1 MAGETLEI
9 WLSLACPHWELLQML
24 SPVSGEEPPQMGPAL
39 TAHVSECCPCEL
51 AQLLSA
57 LCPFP
62 EAGTSAEMAVGGRVV
77 EEEGQ
82 R

>member
-1 MAGETLEI
+1 
-9 WLSLACPHWELLQML
+9 ML
-24 SPVSGEEPPQMGPAL
+24 SPVSGEEPSQMGPAL
-39 TAHVSECCPCEL
+39 TAYVSECCPCEL
-51 AQLLSA
+51 AQVLSA

-62 EAGTSAEMAVGGRVV
+62 EAGTSAEMAVGGRAV

>member
-1 MAGETLEI
+1 
-9 WLSLACPHWELLQML
+9 ML
-24 SPVSGEEPPQMGPAL
+24 SPVSGEEPSQMGPAL
-39 TAHVSECCPCEL
+39 TAYVSECCPCEL
-51 AQLLSA
+51 AQVLPA

-62 EAGTSAEMAVGGRVV
+62 EAGTSAEMAVGGRAV